1 MRYHLNGPNLF
12 SCFWL
17 KEVGCWCRM
26 PGVSV
31 SDGLNQAVS
40 QVSQKAAMA
49 AQPLYVSCYTLTEEW
64 LRELR
69 MPDTKQRGSQHI
81 RFEVLAY
88 RGTDK

>member
-40 QVSQKAAMA
+40 QVSRNGRNGCATIVRVV
-49 AQPLYVSCYTLTEEW
+49 LYFN
-64 LRELR
+64 R
-69 MPDTKQRGSQHI
+69 KRG
-81 RFEVLAY
+81 L
-88 RGTDK
+88 GN

>member
-1 MRYHLNGPNLF
+1 MFHCAEIRMDA
-12 SCFWL
+12 
-17 KEVGCWCRM
+17 GCWMTDAGCW
-26 PGVSV
+26 VLSI

-81 RFEVLAY
+81 RT
-88 RGTDK
+88 RGTGIPCNR

>member
-40 QVSQKAAMA
+40 QVSRNGRNGCATIVPVLILYVRKAA
-49 AQPLYVSCYTLTEEW
+49 
-64 LRELR
+64 
-69 MPDTKQRGSQHI
+69 
-81 RFEVLAY
+81 
-88 RGTDK
+88 

>member
-17 KEVGCWCRM
+17 KEVGYWCRT

-31 SDGLNQAVS
+31 FDGLNQAVS

-81 RFEVLAY
+81 RFGALVYLTC
-88 RGTDK
+88 R

>member
-1 MRYHLNGPNLF
+1 MQ
-12 SCFWL
+12 
-17 KEVGCWCRM
+17 GCLLTT
-26 PGVSV
+26 GVC
-31 SDGLNQAVS
+31 QTVS
-40 QVSQKAAMA
+40 QVGRKAAMA